1 MQYDVF
7 ISCKSEDY
15 QSAEVIYKFLEANG
29 IHPFLASIEL
39 RKLGE
44 SEYRKAISEALK
56 SSYHMIV
63 FASKAEYI
71 DSKWVYY
78 EWDWFVTAKL
88 KGIKPGQIVT
98 FLKDV
103 NINDVNAD
111 LWKYESF
118 TFDNYKEKLLYY
130 VETPEYQQRKEQER
144 LENERK
150 RQIIA
155 EQERAEK
162 AEQERIKTL
171 QTQKDALTRRLTLS
185 IGKVNREMKEMI
197 DLDKKLGTEFDGWNK
212 CPICGDDRRDSN
224 CEYCET
230 CGWFFVTPKEYLISK
245 EKENYKERL
254 QLSEYNWQLLQ
265 KHINDGTDTKHAEEK
280 QNEIDSLQKELKER
294 LDQLNLANKQIANLQ
309 KEFDKYRSDIKKEE
323 KVQSSTK
330 KNDNHEYVDLGLSVK
345 WATCNVG
352 ATKPEEYGDYFAWGE
367 TEPKKDY
374 SWGTYKW
381 CKGSRNT
388 LTKYCTN
395 KTNKKGSSVS
405 VDKTVLA
412 LQDDVAHVKWGGKWR
427 MPTKEEF
434 KELCEK
440 CTWEWKSLNGVVGHL
455 VTGPNG
461 NSIFLP
467 AAGYRDGTDLY
478 YRGLHGYYWSAT
490 LLEHNSGYACTLYFR
505 GGSSYWNV
513 WYDRYYGFSVRP
525 VTD

>member
-230 CGWFFVTPKEYLISK
+230 CGWFFVTPQEYVISK
-245 EKENYKERL
+245 TNGDYEDRL
-254 QLSEYNWQLLQ
+254 QLSKNNWRLMQKLTDCTGTQQKSQSEISASQNSSSSEINPQLSFR
-265 KHINDGTDTKHAEEK
+265 
-280 QNEIDSLQKELKER
+280 SLWKK
-294 LDQLNLANKQIANLQ
+294 IALFVPLFLLVLWLYWAIFFV
-309 KEFDKYRSDIKKEE
+309 EFDKNEDHTDIP
-323 KVQSSTK
+323 SSSISSLRVST
-330 KNDNHEYVDLGLSVK
+330 NPTGANVYVDGSFVGTAPISDKEVSSGRHTVQVYLDGYEQISETKDFMDKSVVTLNK
-345 WATCNVG
+345 ALV
-352 ATKPEEYGDYFAWGE
+352 KK
-367 TEPKKDY
+367 TEK
-374 SWGTYKW
+374 
-381 CKGSRNT
+381 T
-388 LTKYCTN
+388 LLY
-395 KTNKKGSSVS
+395 
-405 VDKTVLA
+405 
-412 LQDDVAHVKWGGKWR
+412 
-427 MPTKEEF
+427 
-434 KELCEK
+434 
-440 CTWEWKSLNGVVGHL
+440 
-455 VTGPNG
+455 VTGFPTGANVYIDGIFVGTTPING
-461 NSIFLP
+461 KEFSRGKHKVRVYKVGYETFSEESFFDDKSIHIYVNLVP
-467 AAGYRDGTDLY
+467 IGDSERLSI
-478 YRGLHGYYWSAT
+478 RL
-490 LLEHNSGYACTLYFR
+490 
-505 GGSSYWNV
+505 
-513 WYDRYYGFSVRP
+513 
-525 VTD
+525 